1 MLVAKRRDIDPAPT
15 CTLTRL
21 GREQV
26 RRKSGGHCHVC
37 DGQISGNDRQ
47 LNLALPLSMGGEG
60 SVLNALRTGLQHVP
74 PELGVW
80 SDQTQMQRMMARSD
94 IQRSGNGY
102 NSE

>member
-1 MLVAKRRDIDPAPT
+1 
-15 CTLTRL
+15 
-21 GREQV
+21 
-26 RRKSGGHCHVC
+26 
-37 DGQISGNDRQ
+37 
-47 LNLALPLSMGGEG
+47 MGGEG

-80 SDQTQMQRMMARSD
+80 SDQTQMQRIMARSD

>member
-1 MLVAKRRDIDPAPT
+1 MLIAKRRDIDPAPT

-26 RRKSGGHCHVC
+26 RHKSGGHCHVC

-74 PELGVW
+74 PVNSALVGPNPNE
-80 SDQTQMQRMMARSD
+80 RMMANLR
-94 IQRSGNGY
+94 QSGNGY